1 MAIFEDDR
9 TGAIQPDR
17 QSLIAYLQY
26 ALAELAAVNE
36 TSAALV
42 RMAIFSLEEEVAIV
56 PPDEIIQTRQ

>member
-9 TGAIQPDR
+9 TSAIRPDR

>member
-9 TGAIQPDR
+9 ISSVQSDR

-26 ALAELAAVNE
+26 VVAELAAINE

-56 PPDEIIQTRQ
+56 PPDEMVQTRQ